1 MTRVQMC
8 TVASLL
14 LVAMTL
20 SVLVSVLSARKVVLA
35 AEGADLRTTDSI
47 WVSASLP
54 ELRANADRFGPGTRT
69 FKILDDTTRAVAFVV
84 GTWHDVP
91 LHSGAPLDGAAG
103 EALAGSRRDPGRD
116 ALDIAGE
123 SYRIVGR
130 LGVRSDSLLADEAVL
145 MAPALFAVERERL
158 RLDGPHVAERYR
170 DAFPGRSLEVVD
182 SGVNRRTNVDVVTPF
197 VSAAGVMTAML
208 VAVGAARFGA
218 DRECRAARVRFV
230 VGHRRRRL
238 LGAALGRVTIA
249 TLCPAA
255 TALALGVTLG
265 RSMSLRPDLVPSLTA
280 VSAVALVSAGVGA
293 WNEVR
298 RWS

>member
-8 TVASLL
+8 AVASLL

-20 SVLVSVLSARKVVLA
+20 SVLVSVLSARKVALA
-35 AEGADLRTTDSI
+35 AEGADLRTTDTI
-47 WVSASLP
+47 WVSTSLP

-69 FKILDDTTRAVAFVV
+69 FKTLDETTRAVAFVA
-84 GTWHDVP
+84 GTWDNVP
-91 LHSGAPLDGAAG
+91 LHSGSPLDGTAG
-103 EALAGSRRDPGRD
+103 EALAGARRDPGRG
-116 ALDIAGE
+116 ALDVAGE

-145 MAPALFAVERERL
+145 MAPALFADERERL
-158 RLDGPHVAERYR
+158 RLDGPRVAERYR

-208 VAVGAARFGA
+208 VAVSAASFGA
-218 DRECRAARVRFV
+218 GRECRTARVRFA

-238 LGAALGRVTIA
+238 IGAALSRVMIA
-249 TLCPAA
+249 TLGPALA
-255 TALALGVTLG
+255 ALALGVTLG
-265 RSMSLRPDLVPSLTA
+265 RSMSLRPDLVPSLTV
-280 VSAVALVSAGVGA
+280 VSAVAFVCAGIGV
-293 WNEVR
+293 WSEVR